1 MTNQGFQDVN
11 VMRKLCFFI
20 TLIIVSACKHTQDD
34 SYFVISINGPDREYA
49 LLSEVLSVDSWIQ
62 PEGGENGPVIGQV
75 NILYPCGDSLYMSDD
90 KGIYVFGKDGHYS
103 RSLTKYG
110 RGPGEY
116 LGIMSFCVS
125 GDYLYL
131 LDQNR
136 KLLKYDSHGDCV
148 LSEELDFYPASV
160 FPFGKGELIL
170 TSSYQGPEEKFHVFD
185 AATLQRTRSFHRIN
199 EREMT
204 WRHFRGQQNFFIKG
218 DSLLFHEPMD
228 NDILLM
234 TADSSK
240 VSRRLDIHGRS
251 LDRSFTDRTYENV
264 FQMNSL
270 FIKSCCCAGAP
281 VYAESGTKILFTFR
295 DGYDYRMCTYNSS
308 THDSFSF
315 GNIVFDGN
323 DSMISVADI
332 LFGLLSEN
340 DMAILFDTSVL
351 DAETQIALGVD
362 EEYQGPLIGL
372 VHFK

>member
-1 MTNQGFQDVN
+1 
-11 VMRKLCFFI
+11 MRKLCLFI

-62 PEGGENGPVIGQV
+62 LEGGENGPVIGQV
-75 NILYPCGDSLYMSDD
+75 NTLYPCGDSLYMSDS

-103 RSLTKYG
+103 RSLMKYG

-160 FPFGKGELIL
+160 FPFGKEELIL

-185 AATLQRTRSFHRIN
+185 AATLQRKRSFHRIN

-251 LDRSFTDRTYENV
+251 LYRSFTNRTYEDV
-264 FQMNSL
+264 LAMNIAFTGSSL
-270 FIKSCCCAGAP
+270 CAGAP
-281 VYAESGTKILFTFR
+281 VYAESDSAVLFTFR
-295 DGYDYRMCTYNSS
+295 DGYDYRMCRYEFR

-315 GNIVFDGN
+315 GKILFDGT
-323 DSMISVADI
+323 DSMIPVSEI
-332 LFGLLSEN
+332 LFGFLSED
-340 DMAILFDTSVL
+340 DMAMLLNASALEPDVL
-351 DAETQIALGVD
+351 GAMGVD
-362 EEYQGPLIGL
+362 EDYEGPIVGL
-372 VHFK
+372 CRL